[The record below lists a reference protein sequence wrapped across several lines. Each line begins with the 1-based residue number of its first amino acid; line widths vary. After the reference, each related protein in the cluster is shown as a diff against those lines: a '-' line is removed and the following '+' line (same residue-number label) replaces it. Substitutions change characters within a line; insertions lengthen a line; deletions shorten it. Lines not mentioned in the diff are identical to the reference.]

1 MQKLIHFTATWCQ
14 PCKAM
19 APMIDKFVL
28 DNPNIEY
35 AKYDIDLPES
45 ADAIEEFAVRGVP
58 TFIILENEEVKSRH
72 TGSATADKFTA
83 LFA

>member
-19 APMIDKFVL
+19 APMIDKFVT
-28 DNPNIEY
+28 DNPEIEY
-35 AKYDIDLPES
+35 AKIDIDAPD
-45 ADAIEEFAVRGVP
+45 AVTAIEEYDVSGVP
-58 TFIILENEEVKSRH
+58 TFIIFEDEEIKSRH
-72 TGSATADKFTA
+72 TGSATPDKFAA